1 MVPARP
7 PPPTSLGGPPRGDQ
21 HQGALRLSNDR
32 NDQLKLE
39 ILRVEMVIYHHKYKN
54 TLLLL
59 SLEQN
64 DIVKVSNV
72 SAESRDHSEIE
83 Y

>member
-1 MVPARP
+1 
-7 PPPTSLGGPPRGDQ
+7 L
-21 HQGALRLSNDR
+21 
-32 NDQLKLE
+32 
-39 ILRVEMVIYHHKYKN
+39 VIYHHKYKN